1 MQSISTIGLDIAK
14 SVLMLCL
21 RESLQMMRRPRSRG
35 KGGWRDQL
43 CGRIGDAG
51 CDDLAVEVEHAL
63 HD

>member
-21 RESLQMMRRPRSRG
+21 RESQRC
-35 KGGWRDQL
+35 KGGWRDQP